1 MDMDEM
7 ILISVDDHV
16 IEPAEMFL
24 HHVPSKYL
32 DSAPR
37 VIRKEE
43 GSDVWIYEGIEVP
56 NLALNAVAGRP
67 PEEYGFEPTA
77 YEEIRQGCYDS
88 SARIR
93 DMDAN
98 GVLASMNFPSMAGF
112 CGQLFG
118 RARDKDMA
126 LVMLRAYN
134 DWHID
139 EWAGSHPGRFIP
151 LALPGL
157 WDPQVAADEVRRV
170 AQKGCH
176 AVTFSEN
183 PTKLGLPSFH
193 SEDWDPFWR
202 ACCDESVVVTLH
214 IGSSSTL
221 ALPSPDSPINTVLT
235 LGAMNV
241 QMTTA
246 DLIWSRVIRDFPELR
261 FSLSEGGIGWIPYML
276 ERLDYVYRHHKAW
289 TGADLG
295 GKLPSEL
302 FRERFNTCFI
312 DDRVGVQLRDK
323 IGLDTI
329 TWECDYPHSD
339 STWPHSP
346 EVLYEYLV
354 ELDDDEINK
363 ITHRNAMRH
372 YHFDP
377 FLRRSPDECT
387 VGALRAR
394 AGDVDVTT
402 VPSARSR
409 SKDVSSD
416 GILSAMS
423 ALGNA
428 GA

>member
-1 MDMDEM
+1 MDMEEM

-16 IEPAEMFL
+16 IEPAEMFV

-37 VIRKEE
+37 VVRKED

-170 AQKGCH
+170 AQNGCH

-183 PTKLGLPSFH
+183 PAKLGFPSFH
-193 SEDWDPFWR
+193 SEYWDPFWR
-202 ACCDESVVVTLH
+202 ACCDEAVVVTLH

-221 ALPSPDSPINTVLT
+221 ALPSPDSPIDTVLT

-295 GKLPSEL
+295 GQLPSEV

-312 DDRVGVQLRDK
+312 DDRVGVLLRDE

-346 EVLYEYLV
+346 EVLYEYLG

-377 FLRRSPDECT
+377 FLQRSPDQCT
-387 VGALRAR
+387 VGSLRAR

-402 VPSARSR
+402 VSSARSR
-409 SKDVSSD
+409 SRDASSG
-416 GILSAMS
+416 GILSAVS

-428 GA
+428 GG

>member
-88 SARIR
+88 SARVR

-118 RARDKDMA
+118 RAQDKDMA